1 MTGQRPISVN
11 ESWEAMM
18 FKRIDHVEIVTDQL
32 TRTAQ
37 FYTEVLGFTVKARDR
52 IERSGLGVPIDLI
65 YLDLGGKRRDTMKI
79 PQAVREVIDKGPLAH
94 LTTLNPNG
102 SPQVTVVWVGID
114 GEEFVMGHLAIH
126 QKVRNIR
133 RDPRVALSLLGY
145 NTTQGMRE
153 YVVVYGTARVAD
165 GGAVPLLQRLAPIY
179 IGPGAEYPPAS
190 MRNIAGYVTRITPA
204 RLSGIGPWAQRATG

>member
-1 MTGQRPISVN
+1 
-11 ESWEAMM
+11 M

-52 IERSGLGVPIDLI
+52 IERSGLGVPIDLV

-153 YVVVYGTARVAD
+153 YVVVYGTARVTD

-204 RLSGIGPWAQRATG
+204 RFSGIGPWAQRATG